1 MIFQI
6 DIATLTSV
14 NSVFYSI
21 LLGLLFLFWRQNKD
35 VDAILWW
42 CGFPF
47 FRIIYSL
54 ISSDSIDYEN
64 GLIIYLGNLSVVLSD
79 TMLMVGCLKF
89 TGLELRWKTIYGYL
103 AVFVALCLYQ
113 YSTGAD
119 LANRT
124 KLVVIFDLIPI
135 IASVYALSHLENKAF
150 AIEKFFTIFWISFQ
164 VGIFSFWILINFD
177 FSSPTFGPSIILSL
191 AFAYL
196 SHIFITV
203 GLIILTIAQRR
214 NQLLSESRKHKEL
227 ERNLER
233 VLEVAQTANEE
244 KNLFLT
250 NMSHELRTPLNA
262 ILGFSE
268 SLKLKYYGELNE
280 KQYEYVDNIYG
291 GGELLLKLITDLLHL
306 SNIEEGKVD
315 IFLEDVNL
323 NELLTKT
330 LPLLQ
335 EIVGKDSD
343 RLKISNQLSEVGKG
357 TSVYIDQIRTKQ
369 ILINFV
375 SNAIKYSENDKDVL
389 LDLVDHDDDYYR
401 ISITDHGIGI
411 KEDQYENI
419 FLPFNR
425 AGIDR
430 ASTEGIGVGLSI
442 AKNLIEEMNGRIDF
456 VSRFGQGST
465 FWIDIPKSKQRQLPI
480 S

>member
-14 NSVFYSI
+14 SSVFYSI
-21 LLGLLFLFWRQNKD
+21 LLVLLFLFWRQNKD
-35 VDAILWW
+35 IDAILWW
-42 CGFPF
+42 CGFPL

-54 ISSDSIDYEN
+54 ISSDSINYGND
-64 GLIIYLGNLSVVLSD
+64 LIIYIGNLSVILSD
-79 TMLMVGCLKF
+79 TMLMIGCLKF
-89 TGLELRWKTIYGYL
+89 TNMDIRWKIIYGYL
-103 AVFVALCLYQ
+103 AVFIAFSFYQ
-113 YSTGAD
+113 YFSGTD
-119 LANRT
+119 LAGRT
-124 KLVVIFDLIPI
+124 KLVVIIDLIPI
-135 IASVYALSHLENKAF
+135 MASIYALSHLENKAY
-150 AIEKFFTIFWISFQ
+150 AIEKYFTIFWISFQ
-164 VGIFSFWILINFD
+164 IAIFTFWILINFN
-177 FSSPTFGPSIILSL
+177 FSSPTLGPSIIISL

-196 SHIFITV
+196 GHIFITV

-214 NQLLSESRKHKEL
+214 NQLLSESLKHKEL

-233 VLEVAQTANEE
+233 VLEVAQAANEE

-262 ILGFSE
+262 IIGFSE

-323 NELLTKT
+323 NDLLTKT

-343 RLKISNQLSEVGKG
+343 RLKINNQISNTEIA
-357 TSVYIDQIRTKQ
+357 TTVYIDQIRTKQ

-375 SNAIKYSENDKDVL
+375 SNAVKYSENDKEVL
-389 LDLVDHDDDYYR
+389 LELVDYDDDYYR
-401 ISITDHGIGI
+401 ISITDHGVGI
-411 KEDQYENI
+411 EEDQYENI

-425 AGIDR
+425 AGIDTTT
-430 ASTEGIGVGLSI
+430 TEGIGVGLSI
-442 AKNLIEEMNGRIDF
+442 AKNLIEEMKGRVDF
-456 VSRFGQGST
+456 VSKFGEGST